1 MKISKFLLSLFIL
14 SIIFVSCE
22 DEDDEPQLPKGDYEN
37 GIIVSG
43 EGGSSGSVYYVS
55 NDFTTTESL
64 IYKTVN
70 NEELSNYLQSISFDE
85 NYAYLIVDNQ
95 NTITVVNRYTF
106 EKVGVITTGLKKP
119 RYMAIVGDKGYVT
132 NWAEGSYGADIDD
145 DYVAIVDLNTFE
157 VTSTISLSIGVER
170 IIENNGKLYVSHKGG
185 NGSNNIISVIDI
197 ATNGVTEITVNDNPD
212 ELFID
217 NSGNLVVLCE
227 GKTVYNPDWTVKE
240 NTIGSILKINT
251 STNTIISQLDFPEG
265 THPTLLD
272 KDDSGNLYYSIYNSI
287 YKVEQNSTTL
297 PTSAYLQTSAG
308 SNYGLAINGAN
319 LFVVDAGDFASEGDL
334 LIYDIATKGL
344 IQSFKAPIAASKIYF
359 N

>member
-1 MKISKFLLSLFIL
+1 MKISKFLLSIFLL
-14 SIIFVSCE
+14 SILLVSC
-22 DEDDEPQLPKGDYEN
+22 DDDEESQLPKGDYED

-43 EGGSSGSVYYVS
+43 EGGANGSVYYVS
-55 NDFTTTESL
+55 NDYSTTESQ
-64 IYKTVN
+64 IYNKVN
-70 NEELSNYLQSISFDE
+70 NEDLSNYLQSISFDD

-95 NTITVVNRYTF
+95 NTITVVDRYTF
-106 EKVGVITTGLKKP
+106 EKVGTITTGLKKP

-132 NWAEGSYGADIDD
+132 NWAEGAYGADVDD
-145 DYVAIVDLNTFE
+145 DFVAVVDLNTFS

-170 IIENNGKLYVSHKGG
+170 IIADNGKLYVSHKGG

-217 NSGNLVVLCE
+217 NSGDLIVLCE
-227 GKTVYNPDWTVKE
+227 GKTVYNADWSIKE
-240 NTIGSILKINT
+240 NTIGSILNIST
-251 STNTIISQLDFPEG
+251 STNTVTSQLDFPEG
-265 THPTLLD
+265 THPSLLE
-272 KDDSGNLYYSIYNSI
+272 KDDSGNLYYSIFNSI
-287 YKVEQNSTTL
+287 YKVEANASML

-319 LFVVDAGDFASEGDL
+319 LYVVDAGDYASEGDL
-334 LIYDIATKGL
+334 LIYDLATKAL
-344 IQSFKAPIAASKIYF
+344 VQSFKAPVAASKIYF